1 MSAFEFENEYLRD
14 LIKVGEVSS
23 VDTAKGTARVVF
35 DDEEG
40 MVSNDLQVLQRNT
53 IENQGLWLPDV
64 GEDVVCLFVPN
75 GEEDGFILGSF
86 YSDEIEPPKDGATK
100 RYVVFKDE
108 AEFVYDWEAHEL
120 TSKIGDTKF
129 KATQDSVEIESAD
142 EIKVKAPAITFVG
155 DLSVDGDVTT
165 TGKVSADGEV
175 TAKAKTTPVNLSTH
189 IHPTA
194 VGPSSAPTPG
204 T

>member
-1 MSAFEFENEYLRD
+1 MALFDDENENLRD

-40 MVSNDLQVLQRNT
+40 IVSNDLQVLQRNT

-64 GEDVVCLFVPN
+64 GEDVVCLFIPN
-75 GEEDGFILGSF
+75 GEEDGFIIGSF

-108 AEFVYDWEAHEL
+108 AEFVYDWESHEL
-120 TSKIGDTKF
+120 TAKIGNTKF
-129 KATQDSVEIESAD
+129 KATQDSVEIESSN
-142 EIKVKAPAITFVG
+142 EIKVTAPAITFVG

-165 TGKVSADGEV
+165 TGKVAADGEV
-175 TAKAKTTPVNLSTH
+175 TAKAKMTPVNLSTH
-189 IHPTA
+189 IHPTGI
-194 VGPSSAPTPG
+194 GPSEPPTPG